1 MALSRAARI
10 IPDSGGGPSVHGARL
25 RLSGDC
31 EACVFV
37 LVARVAARNFP
48 RAGRNLQTK
57 LVFFAP

>member
-10 IPDSGGGPSVHGARL
+10 IPDSARRPSVHGARL

-37 LVARVAARNFP
+37 LAARATARNFA
-48 RAGRNLQTK
+48 RAGLNLRAE